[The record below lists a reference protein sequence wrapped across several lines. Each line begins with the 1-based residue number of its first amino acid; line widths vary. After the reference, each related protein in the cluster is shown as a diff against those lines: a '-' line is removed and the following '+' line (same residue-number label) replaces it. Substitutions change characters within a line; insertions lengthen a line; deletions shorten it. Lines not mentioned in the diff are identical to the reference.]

1 MEWWDILMEQDVMYR
16 SQWELYQVLR
26 LVLEVKMRINKYY
39 GYNVTSEMIWEY
51 LGKNKWKRDKNLS
64 LAEMVND
71 IIVLDIGNVRRK
83 MMGNE

>member
-1 MEWWDILMEQDVMYR
+1 MEQDVMYR